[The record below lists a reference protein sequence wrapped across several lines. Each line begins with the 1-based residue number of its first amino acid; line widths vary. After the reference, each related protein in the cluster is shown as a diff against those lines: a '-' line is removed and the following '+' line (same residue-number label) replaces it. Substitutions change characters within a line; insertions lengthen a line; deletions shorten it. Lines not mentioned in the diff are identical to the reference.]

1 MRFREAVG
9 HSVLDEILHVR
20 LEKARTLL
28 AQTDTAIGAIPGLCG
43 FGCDST
49 LDVLFRRRTGL
60 SMRAWRKQ
68 HSWRT

>member
-1 MRFREAVG
+1 MLLNGFTSLLSLEMILLMFGGVIVG
-9 HSVLDEILHVR
+9 I
-20 LEKARTLL
+20 
-28 AQTDTAIGAIPGLCG
+28 IFGAIPGLCG